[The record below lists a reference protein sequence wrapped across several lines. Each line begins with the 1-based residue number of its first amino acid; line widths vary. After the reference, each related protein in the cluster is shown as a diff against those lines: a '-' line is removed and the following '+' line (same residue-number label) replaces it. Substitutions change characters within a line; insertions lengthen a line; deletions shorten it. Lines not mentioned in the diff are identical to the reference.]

1 MVLTTG
7 QLHSSSIGR
16 FTHAYV
22 AHPSEITLLMETN
35 GFMSLDLLACEGI
48 VSGIDEQ
55 VNRLEGDAWDVW
67 EDLSFQLVRD
77 PSIHG
82 SAYHLLYVG
91 QSAYR
96 PGYSSYKCSAI
107 PHRTTE
113 LRASDQVGPL
123 HRLGSSAFIREP
135 G

>member
-1 MVLTTG
+1 
-7 QLHSSSIGR
+7 
-16 FTHAYV
+16 
-22 AHPSEITLLMETN
+22 METN

-67 EDLSFQLVRD
+67 VDLSFQLVRD

-91 QSAYR
+91 QKR
-96 PGYSSYKCSAI
+96 VQTRVFILQMLCYST
-107 PHRTTE
+107 PND
-113 LRASDQVGPL
+113 RATGV
-123 HRLGSSAFIREP
+123 
-135 G
+135 